1 LGLRKNK
8 ANSKPICRPW
18 AGNPKH
24 KTRNPKRFEKVRL
37 KKQSQFIS
45 VQCSAF
51 SGLRYDMRKSNLK
64 KQSQFT
70 EGQNGV
76 MPVISMFYGD
86 FGLRG
91 RRKNKAKQSQSKHV
105 LSAVEWANF

>member
-1 LGLRKNK
+1 M
-8 ANSKPICRPW
+8 AKP
-18 AGNPKH
+18 KS
-24 KTRNPKRFEKVRL
+24 RFEKVRL
-37 KKQSQFIS
+37 KKQSQF
-45 VQCSAF
+45 A
-51 SGLRYDMRKSNLK
+51 
-64 KQSQFT
+64 

-91 RRKNKAKQSQSKHV
+91 QRKNKAKQSQSKHV